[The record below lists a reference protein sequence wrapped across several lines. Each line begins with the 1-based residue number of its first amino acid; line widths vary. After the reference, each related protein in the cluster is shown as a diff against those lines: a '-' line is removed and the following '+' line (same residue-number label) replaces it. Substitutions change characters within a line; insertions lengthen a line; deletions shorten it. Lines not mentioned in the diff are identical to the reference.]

1 MSPARRPAPLLP
13 SEPTGRAVA
22 VIAKFFR
29 ALGDPTR
36 LRLLEFVLHEEKTVS
51 ECVEHVGLAQG
62 RVSTHLACLADC
74 GFVRVRREGRYAHY
88 TVVDPRVAELVL
100 LARSLSADNVAALSE
115 CMRID
120 DATMAAKESSSD
132 E

>member
-1 MSPARRPAPLLP
+1 MTDTSRTQALLP
-13 SEPTGRAVA
+13 TEPAGRA
-22 VIAKFFR
+22 VIAKLFR

-51 ECVEHVGLAQG
+51 QCVEHVGLAQG

-74 GFVRVRREGRYAHY
+74 GFVQLRRDGRFAHY
-88 TVVDPRVAELVL
+88 RVVDPRVAELVL
-100 LARSLSADNVAALSE
+100 LARALSADNIAALSE

-120 DATMAAKESSSD
+120 GQAGA
-132 E
+132 